1 MVGRAAGFAVA
12 LVLGC
17 AIEISHQ
24 ARAERFLEQNA
35 DGTER
40 VVISTDSFH
49 WYNRGV
55 YLP

>member
-1 MVGRAAGFAVA
+1 MVGRTAGFAVA

-35 DGTER
+35 DGTDS
-40 VVISTDSFH
+40 IDSFH
-49 WYNRGV
+49 WYTRGV